1 MTTKK
6 NYFINF
12 GTGAGNITK
21 YMSLVEA
28 MDIAEKEC
36 GYTQNDVCIYEADT
50 YTSSIDCQPV
60 AVLPWYG
67 VAADEDDT
75 VTVSF
80 GDFGFYGE
88 WNIL

>member
-21 YMSLVEA
+21 YMNLVEA

-36 GYTQNDVCIYEADT
+36 GYTQKKCVH
-50 YTSSIDCQPV
+50 
-60 AVLPWYG
+60 L
-67 VAADEDDT
+67 
-75 VTVSF
+75 
-80 GDFGFYGE
+80 
-88 WNIL
+88 